1 MRRRAATWLAPALLY
16 AAFTL
21 WYTNLG
27 GPLESEEIEA
37 FVATLEAAG
46 ENPEQVASL
55 RRFMESDSG
64 RQFLMVNLI
73 DAAVQP
79 PDVPGAEPGETT
91 EQLMGRF
98 FEGLI
103 PGFLGRACHP
113 ILFGTAVHPALDVFG
128 VEGAAEWESFAL
140 VRYRSRRD
148 MMELVGTLLARHE
161 FKLAALEKQIAFAI
175 EPRLYLSD
183 PRLLLALVG
192 LAGTALVDGIRARR
206 SR

>member
-1 MRRRAATWLAPALLY
+1 
-16 AAFTL
+16 
-21 WYTNLG
+21 
-27 GPLESEEIEA
+27 
-37 FVATLEAAG
+37 
-46 ENPEQVASL
+46 
-55 RRFMESDSG
+55 
-64 RQFLMVNLI
+64 MVNLI

-161 FKLAALEKQIAFAI
+161 FKLAALEKHIAFPI